1 MEGWAQVNKDISARV
16 RIFLDD
22 VVAGNVNEEV
32 LRKHKIPQV
41 YLDVCRN
48 PNHPSCQKFQSRL
61 FEYLMRR
68 IGYYAN
74 INKPEK
80 LKDIWDNLEELLSL
94 PKDDDDQEELYMPR
108 IVLGLTNVLNRIERL
123 NGAHAIDFAEK
134 TLVQNVQFGKGERC
148 FQLSYEKDPRISVS
162 FEDFST
168 PASKLQID
176 GEDFEVPEN
185 GGHLSSHTMR
195 VIQPDEVT
203 IQFDKFHHSCLNPD
217 KPYYFRY
224 ITEVNTKDDLL
235 RTFEGSYIDIDGKD
249 IFAIDT
255 MVDGVQLLLYYYPY
269 NDKRYLII
277 EYEKSI
283 TAKGMSDLCF
293 STLVAF
299 GMITTTVHL
308 NECWMAAYEGDDKLE
323 NTGMFYQSLAPTVKC
338 DYWIFTTNVYPSL
351 VHIAKNIDPAK
362 GENRACE
369 LIGKLGLSNALP
381 NFPSDVFGRLVEN
394 MRKYEELQRGI
405 FIILM
410 GSKLHLE
417 IQAATYCVALEAISN
432 LAPKIISQKE
442 EHIINDKKA
451 WKNVKKRLNAL
462 IAELCEQEVITEK
475 EKADIK
481 KKIESMNKAFNSEK
495 LRALLEYYHYPL
507 RQFDDL
513 TLFLRNLLL
522 HGSIK
527 FKVLKGREP
536 EDYLFELSMNLHKL
550 CCAIALLM
558 SGYKGYIVNNR
569 KLYDY
574 ANSYKVFI
582 RIGDN
587 VKEDYLEYKEQ
598 KTWWVRVCDTMLY
611 LWRMCFKMR
620 SQE

>member
-1 MEGWAQVNKDISARV
+1 MNGWSQVNKDISARI
-16 RIFLDD
+16 RIFRDD
-22 VVAGNVNEEV
+22 VVAGNVNEDV
-32 LRKHKIPQV
+32 LRKYKIPQE
-41 YLDVCRN
+41 YLDICRDSK
-48 PNHPSCQKFQSRL
+48 HPSSQKMQSGL
-61 FEYLMRR
+61 FKYFMRR

-74 INKPEK
+74 INRPEK
-80 LKDIWDNLEELLSL
+80 LKEIWDNLEELLSL
-94 PKDDDDQEELYMPR
+94 PKDDDDQEGLYMPR
-108 IVLGLTNVLNRIERL
+108 IILGVTNVLNRIERL

-134 TLVQNVQFGKGERC
+134 SLVQNVQFGKGERC
-148 FQLSYEKDPRISVS
+148 FQLSYKKDPRISVS

-168 PASKLQID
+168 PASKLQIE
-176 GEDFEVPEN
+176 GEDFEVPES
-185 GGHLSSHTMR
+185 GGHLISHTMR

-203 IQFDKFHHSCLNPD
+203 LRFCKFHHSCLNLD
-217 KPYYFRY
+217 KQYYFRY
-224 ITEVNTKDDLL
+224 ITEVKTKDDLL
-235 RTFEGSYIDIDGKD
+235 RTFECSYIDIDGND
-249 IFAIDT
+249 VFAIDT

-277 EYEKSI
+277 EYKKAI

-308 NECWMAAYEGDDKLE
+308 NECWMAAYEGNDEYQVL
-323 NTGMFYQSLAPTVKC
+323 GLLYQSLVPTIQC
-338 DYWIFTTNVYPSL
+338 DYRIFTTNVYPSL
-351 VHIAKNIDPAK
+351 VHVAKRIDPLK
-362 GENRACE
+362 GENRACD

-381 NFPSDVFGRLVEN
+381 NFSSDVFGRLVEN

-432 LAPKIISQKE
+432 LAPQIISQKE
-442 EHIINDKKA
+442 EHVIKDKKA
-451 WKNVKKRLNAL
+451 WKKVKKRFNTLT
-462 IAELCEQEVITEK
+462 AELCDQKIITEE
-475 EKADIK
+475 EKVDIK
-481 KKIESMNKAFNSEK
+481 KKVESMNKAFNSEK

-507 RQFDDL
+507 RQFDEL

-522 HGSIK
+522 HGSIN

-536 EDYLFELSMNLHKL
+536 EDYLFELSINLHKL
-550 CCAIALLM
+550 CCSIALLM

-569 KLYDY
+569 KLYDCL
-574 ANSYKVFI
+574 NSYKVFI

-587 VKEDYLEYKEQ
+587 VKEYYPKYKE
-598 KTWWVRVCDTMLY
+598 KTWWVRMCDVLKV
-611 LWRMCFKMR
+611 LWRKFF
-620 SQE
+620 